1 MTDSMNSGSAPAGA
15 PPDRAP
21 AAADTRR
28 SPLVATDNPVPV
40 PPFWGVKRLEQVP
53 LRAVLPYINRNTL
66 YKFQWGFKPQGR
78 SVDEYRDYARR
89 ELDPILNRL
98 VLESDANKVL
108 QPAALY
114 GYFPC
119 QSDGNTLLVYSS
131 PESSDVAARFDLPR
145 QKTERR
151 LCIADFFRSV
161 DSGERDVLALMLVT
175 AGQHAAD
182 HARALFAANRYQD
195 YLYWHGLNAEGAEGL
210 AEYVHKRIRVE
221 LGFGSE
227 DARDIERLIKQNY
240 RGSRYSFGYPA
251 CPNLGDQRKILD
263 LLGAASI
270 GVTMGDE
277 DQLWPEDS
285 TSALV
290 CHHPYAKYFAV

>member
-1 MTDSMNSGSAPAGA
+1 MSETSTSNGA
-15 PPDRAP
+15 
-21 AAADTRR
+21 TETTR

-40 PPFWGVKRLEQVP
+40 PPFFGVKRLEQVP
-53 LRAVLPYINRNTL
+53 LKANLPYINRNTL

-78 SVDEYRDYARR
+78 SVDEYREYSRR

-108 QPAALY
+108 QPTALY
-114 GYFPC
+114 GYYSC
-119 QSDGNTLLVYSS
+119 QSHGNTLLIYRA
-131 PESSDVAARFDLPR
+131 PDSDEVAGRLELPR

-161 DSGERDVLALMLVT
+161 ESGERDVLGLMLVT
-175 AGQHAAD
+175 VGQHAAD
-182 HARALFAANRYQD
+182 HARELFAADKYQE

-227 DARDIERLIKQNY
+227 DARELDELIKQNY

-251 CPNLGDQRKILD
+251 CPNLGDQRILLD
-263 LLGAASI
+263 LLGAEKI
-270 GVTMGDE
+270 GVTLGDE